1 MEKLLQW
8 SIAQQS
14 DDKEAAAKIGQPDP
28 RTLAQLFGAQVDEA
42 TLMKQAIAVIEND
55 EATAEAKETAFDN
68 FEMIIENLDNAN
80 NIENMK
86 LWGPIIKQL
95 DGDFKSLA
103 ASIIGT
109 AVQNNPKCQEDFN
122 KYSPQ
127 GIAKLIQYSK
137 LTNESKIEKSDEE
150 LVNKS
155 LFALASLIRNFQAG
169 YDNFD
174 SLEGWEI
181 VNGLDPQFFNHSIK
195 TKLRL
200 LSLISAILSTGLN
213 DDKQLNVRKY
223 NLIESLLPVF
233 DTDHIGCIDKALF
246 IIQQL
251 KELRYDFSTEEKKY
265 ISEALTKVAPLK
277 DQLSEDD
284 INAIKQIIS

>member
-14 DDKEAAAKIGQPDP
+14 GDKEAASKIGQPDP

-55 EATAEAKETAFDN
+55 EATSEAKETAFDN

-80 NIENMK
+80 NIENLK
-86 LWGPIIKQL
+86 LWGPIINQL
-95 DGDFKSLA
+95 DGDFSSLA

-122 KYSPQ
+122 KYPE
-127 GIAKLIQYSK
+127 GVKKLINHSK
-137 LTNESKIEKSDEE
+137 LTNETEIEKSQQES
-150 LVNKS
+150 VNKS
-155 LFALASLIRNFQAG
+155 LFALASFIRNFQAG

-174 SLEGWEI
+174 SLQGWEI
-181 VNGLDPQFFNHSIK
+181 VNGLDPKFFNHTIK
-195 TKLRL
+195 TKLRI
-200 LSLISAILSTGLN
+200 LSLISAILSTGLD

-223 NLIESLLPVF
+223 NLIEGLLPVF

-246 IIQQL
+246 IIHQL
-251 KELRYDFSTEEKKY
+251 KEHRYDFSTEEKKF
-265 ISEALTKVAPLK
+265 ISDALTKISPLK
-277 DQLSEDD
+277 DQLSHDD
-284 INAIKQIIS
+284 INAIKELLI